1 MVSID
6 IFVSCSVLHIF
17 LMKPGQNLERALLQ
31 GTYMLMKHYD
41 LSQHPDA
48 ELKFGAPGLEDLELE
63 EALGVQDWQL
73 KHGGLTGLTRKTWDI
88 AMI

>member
-1 MVSID
+1 
-6 IFVSCSVLHIF
+6 
-17 LMKPGQNLERALLQ
+17 MKVQNKRLPGQNLEGALLQ

-63 EALGVQDWQL
+63 EAPCVFS
-73 KHGGLTGLTRKTWDI
+73 H
-88 AMI
+88 